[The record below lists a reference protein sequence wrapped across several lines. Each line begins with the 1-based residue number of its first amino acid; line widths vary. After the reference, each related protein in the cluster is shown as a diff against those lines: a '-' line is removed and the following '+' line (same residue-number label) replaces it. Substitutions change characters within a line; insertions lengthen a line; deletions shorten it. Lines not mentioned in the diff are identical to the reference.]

1 VTASIRTA
9 VIGYGLG
16 GETFHAPLIAATP
29 GLELSAIVTRDEGRR
44 ARARAAYPDV
54 RLVSDVEAILNPE
67 ANMGLVVITTPNATH
82 ARIARAT
89 IDAGIAC
96 VVDKPFAATA
106 NEARAIDRLARE
118 KGVVVVP
125 FQNRRWD
132 ADFLTLRQLI
142 DDGALGSVFRF
153 ESRFERLRASPKPRW
168 TSADALRSAEGIIYD
183 LGPHV
188 VDQALVLFG
197 RVRDVYAEADRRHP
211 GVNAEDD
218 AMIALTHASG
228 VRSHLFMSAVA
239 AQSGPR
245 LSAYGTSGAFI
256 KYGLD
261 AQEESL
267 KRGLRPGQP
276 GWGDEPADAWGTLVS
291 NGERRTVPSRPGAY
305 ETFYRGVVAT
315 LTRGAPPPVPF
326 EDMVTGLTVLE
337 SAHRS
342 AAERRVVSLL

>member
-1 VTASIRTA
+1 MTEPIRTA
-9 VIGYGLG
+9 IIGYGLG
-16 GETFHAPLIAATP
+16 GETFHAPLVAATP
-29 GLELSAIVTRDEGRR
+29 GLQLSAIVTRDDGRR
-44 ARARAAYPDV
+44 ERARAAYPDV
-54 RLVSDVEAILNPE
+54 KLVGEVEEVLSPH
-67 ANMGLVVITTPNATH
+67 ANIGLVVITTPNSTH

-106 NEARAIDRLARE
+106 DEAREIERLARK

-125 FQNRRWD
+125 FHNRRWD
-132 ADFLTLRQLI
+132 ADFLTLQHLI
-142 DDGALGSVFRF
+142 ESGKLGDVFRF

-168 TSADALRSAEGIIYD
+168 TLPDARRSVEGIIYD

-197 RVRDVYAEADRRHP
+197 PVRDVYAEADCRNP
-211 GVNAEDD
+211 AVKAEDD
-218 AMIALTHASG
+218 AMIALTHVSG

-245 LSAYGTSGAFI
+245 LSAYGTRGAFI
-256 KYGLD
+256 KHGLD
-261 AQEESL
+261 PQEASL

-276 GWGDEPADAWGTLVS
+276 GWGEEPADAWGTLVS
-291 NGERRTVPSRPGAY
+291 NGERSTVPSYRGAY
-305 ETFYRGVVAT
+305 ETFYAGVVAT
-315 LTRGAPPPVPF
+315 LAGGARPLITIDAV
-326 EDMVTGLTVLE
+326 VTGLTVLE

-342 AAERRVVSLL
+342 AAERRVIPLL